1 MTNPFLYLSFPTHN
15 STPAPSHSHHDYL
28 PRTLFPAPCPS
39 TDLVADPCV
48 RPSRLVL
55 DTVPRPPVLRHHL
68 QPLMMMIV
76 TVVLMTVA
84 VMVMIV
90 DFEPI
95 YFVEFPKQITFNW
108 EILLGTLSLAMAAC
122 SGAILS
128 GGGNQT

>member
-1 MTNPFLYLSFPTHN
+1 MWT
-15 STPAPSHSHHDYL
+15 APYHRDHL
-28 PRTLFPAPCPS
+28 PRTLFPVPCPS
-39 TDLVADPCV
+39 TDPVADPCV

-76 TVVLMTVA
+76 TVMLMIVTRTL
-84 VMVMIV
+84 MV

-128 GGGNQT
+128 GGGSKHRFSYHYFQGK

>member
-1 MTNPFLYLSFPTHN
+1 MKNNTL
-15 STPAPSHSHHDYL
+15 DY
-28 PRTLFPAPCPS
+28 
-39 TDLVADPCV
+39 

-68 QPLMMMIV
+68 QPLMMMTV
-76 TVVLMTVA
+76 TVVLMIVT
-84 VMVMIV
+84 MTMMV

-128 GGGNQT
+128 EGGKQT